1 MLPESFFFMPCRARS
16 AVSRLRL
23 FISTWSAILSASG
36 LFSMK
41 YTSNCALKNSVI
53 EVWMKRLFIA
63 FFVWFSYEV
72 CVEKQFVTS
81 IRQSCTSW
89 NFIAASFFWYLPDCF
104 IYASIAEVKA
114 SFTALSGAPP
124 FSSQEEL

>member
-1 MLPESFFFMPCRARS
+1 MSILPRTGMIPWNSASRESLHAPSAESPSTMYISRRSGSRLRQSTNFCTRFAISMLPESFFFMPCRARS

-41 YTSNCALKNSVI
+41 YTSSCALKNSVI

-63 FFVWFSYEV
+63 FFVWFS
-72 CVEKQFVTS
+72 
-81 IRQSCTSW
+81 
-89 NFIAASFFWYLPDCF
+89 
-104 IYASIAEVKA
+104 
-114 SFTALSGAPP
+114 
-124 FSSQEEL
+124 